1 MAEAVQPAGRELTT
15 AGRQRELSGEADA
28 LTALDE
34 RAALAFAAE
43 LQPLEPVRLR
53 TVKPS

>member
-1 MAEAVQPAGRELTT
+1 MAEGMEPAGRELAP

-34 RAALAFAAE
+34 RAALTFAAE
-43 LQPLEPVRLR
+43 LQPLEPVEA
-53 TVKPS
+53 